1 MHNALWRTP
10 DALGALETSGE
21 VMPNTQWEYFV
32 QGLGRDQSVDEMHDT
47 LAKLGRDGW
56 ELVSVL
62 DQSAD
67 IGLQHKTDARMM
79 ILKRASWGASVK
91 RRHPEAAKASDMA
104 ARQIDKLADT
114 SATNEEREQ
123 RKRQLLR
130 GPKEFRDTRGVPKS
144 KP

>member
-1 MHNALWRTP
+1 
-10 DALGALETSGE
+10 
-21 VMPNTQWEYFV
+21 MPNAQWEYFV
-32 QGLGRDQSVDEMHDT
+32 QGLARDQSLDEVLDT

-67 IGLQHKTDARMM
+67 ISLKHGTDARMM

-91 RRHPEAAKASDMA
+91 RRHEAAKASDMA
-104 ARQIDKLADT
+104 AQQIDKLADT

-144 KP
+144 KR

>member
-1 MHNALWRTP
+1 
-10 DALGALETSGE
+10 
-21 VMPNTQWEYFV
+21 
-32 QGLGRDQSVDEMHDT
+32 

-79 ILKRASWGASVK
+79 ILKRATGRATVK
-91 RRHPEAAKASDMA
+91 RRDPEAATKASDMA
-104 ARQIDKLADT
+104 ARQIDKLADA

-123 RKRQLLR
+123 RKRRLLR
-130 GPKEFRDTRGVPKS
+130 GPREFRNTRGVPKS
-144 KP
+144 KR